1 MRLRDSLIVAT
12 FALGWALTSACSSAP
27 TSPTPTGVTGS
38 TVGAAAS
45 PGIATAT
52 GSSSGSTVES
62 IKVSK
67 CYTNATATSG
77 GQMLIQA
84 GSSDKAARLTA
95 YRPDGS
101 MIGDVQNGGGGRYGG
116 TVMPWQPYDPGT
128 VTVRSS
134 SGGSTTVPTTP
145 FQQ

>member
-1 MRLRDSLIVAT
+1 MRVRDSLIVAT

-77 GQMLIQA
+77 GQMSFISAQKA
-84 GSSDKAARLTA
+84 SSMKAA
-95 YRPDGS
+95 
-101 MIGDVQNGGGGRYGG
+101 
-116 TVMPWQPYDPGT
+116 TVLSSFHSL
-128 VTVRSS
+128 RSEAPPKM
-134 SGGSTTVPTTP
+134 V
-145 FQQ
+145 